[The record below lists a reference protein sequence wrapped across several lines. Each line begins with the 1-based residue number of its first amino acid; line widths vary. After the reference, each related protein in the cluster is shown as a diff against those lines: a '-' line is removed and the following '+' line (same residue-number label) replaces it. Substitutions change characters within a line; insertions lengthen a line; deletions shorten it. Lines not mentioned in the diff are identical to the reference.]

1 MQEEAAASDT
11 ESESAPKIRHIAGW
25 RYVAFWPLSVMLRLW
40 GATLRFKI
48 TPENLRLISKSDIP
62 AVVII
67 WHNWLFVA
75 SEIIRRYRYHRLMY
89 GLISAS
95 GDGAWLTAFLSFA
108 GLKAVRGS
116 SSYRAV
122 TATRELVNQINAGND
137 IAITPDGP
145 RGPRYQFKPGAALVA
160 RQAKSPVLLIT
171 GKFHNAWRMKS
182 WDRFHLP
189 KPFSVV
195 EFQCRYY
202 DSLPETMS
210 NDEAAEFLGNS
221 LMEITTD
228 SMD

>member
-1 MQEEAAASDT
+1 MQKEAATRDT
-11 ESESAPKIRHIAGW
+11 EVKSAAVIQHIAGW
-25 RYVAFWPLSVMLRLW
+25 RYAFFWPLSVLLRIW

-48 TPENLRLISKSDIP
+48 TPENLLLISKSDIP
-62 AVVII
+62 TVVII

-108 GLKAVRGS
+108 GLKAIRGS

-122 TATRELVNQINAGND
+122 TATRELVNQITSGND

-171 GKFHNAWRMKS
+171 GKFHNAWRIKS
-182 WDRFHLP
+182 WDRFYLP

-195 EFQCRYY
+195 EFQCRYFEN
-202 DSLPETMS
+202 LPEMNS
-210 NDEAAEFLGNS
+210 NEEAAEFLGKS

-228 SMD
+228 TME

>member
-1 MQEEAAASDT
+1 MQEKTTATDAEG
-11 ESESAPKIRHIAGW
+11 ESAPNIQHLAGW
-25 RYVAFWPLSVMLRLW
+25 RYVAFWPLSVLLRLW
-40 GATLRFKI
+40 GASLRFKI
-48 TPENLRLISKSDIP
+48 TSENHRLICRSDIP

-122 TATRELVNQINAGND
+122 NATRELVNQITSGND

-171 GKFHNAWRMKS
+171 GKFHNAWRLKS
-182 WDRFHLP
+182 WDRFYLP

-202 DSLPETMS
+202 EELPETKS
-210 NDEAAEFLGNS
+210 NDDVAEFLGRS
-221 LMEITTD
+221 LMEITD
-228 SMD
+228 DQSE

>member
-1 MQEEAAASDT
+1 MEEEAAVKDT
-11 ESESAPKIRHIAGW
+11 EEESTPKIQHLAGW
-25 RYVAFWPLSVMLRLW
+25 RYAAFWPLSVLLRLW

-48 TPENLRLISKSDIP
+48 TPENHRLISKSDIP

-95 GDGAWLTAFLSFA
+95 SDGAWLTAFLSFA
-108 GLKAVRGS
+108 GLKAIRGS

-122 TATRELVNQINAGND
+122 TATRELVNQISAGND

-160 RQAKSPVLLIT
+160 RQAKAPVLLIT
-171 GKFHNAWRMKS
+171 GKFHNAWRLKS
-182 WDRFHLP
+182 WDRFYLP

-202 DSLPETMS
+202 DELPETKS
-210 NDEAAEFLGNS
+210 NDETADFLGKS

-228 SMD
+228 EME

>member
-1 MQEEAAASDT
+1 MYEERLKKKG
-11 ESESAPKIRHIAGW
+11 EESAAKTQHIAGW
-25 RYVAFWPLSVMLRLW
+25 RYMLFWPLSVILRLW

-48 TPENLRLISKSDIP
+48 TPENRRLISKSDIP
-62 AVVII
+62 TVVII

-95 GDGAWLTAFLSFA
+95 SDGAWLAAFLSFA
-108 GLKAVRGS
+108 GLKAIRGS

-122 TATRELVNQINAGND
+122 MATRELVNQIKAGND

-145 RGPRYQFKPGAALVA
+145 RGPCYRFKPGAALIA

-189 KPFSVV
+189 KPFSIV
-195 EFQCRYY
+195 EFHCRYY
-202 DSLPETMS
+202 DNVPKKMT

-221 LMEITTD
+221 LKEITID
-228 SMD
+228 SIE

>member
-1 MQEEAAASDT
+1 MQENSESR
-11 ESESAPKIRHIAGW
+11 ESESAPTIRHIAGW
-25 RYVAFWPLSVMLRLW
+25 RYVVFWPLSVLLRIW
-40 GATLRFKI
+40 GASLRFKI
-48 TPENLRLISKSDIP
+48 TEENHRLISKSDIP

-108 GLKAVRGS
+108 GLKAIRGS

-122 TATRELVNQINAGND
+122 TATRELVNQINSGND

-145 RGPRYQFKPGAALVA
+145 RGPLYQFKAGAALVA

-171 GKFHNAWRMKS
+171 GKFHNAWRLKS
-182 WDRFHLP
+182 WDRFYLP
-189 KPFSVV
+189 KPFSIV

-202 DSLPETMS
+202 DNLSELKS
-210 NDEAAEFLGNS
+210 NDETAEFLGNS
-221 LMEITTD
+221 LTEITSD
-228 SMD
+228 SME